1 MSNNI
6 SRNKILLGV
15 GVLIVILVVIFAFF
29 AFAKV
34 DAAVTVNSA
43 FCVNQ
48 IIDKQPANGK
58 FLIMNVTV
66 KNNGKD
72 PLTVSTDQFAP
83 MANGKPITKYS
94 LFSGQGTDLQKQV
107 TIPGGASKDITVVFD
122 IGNQTPDSLE
132 FFGPISWAPTYKNTS
147 KISEVSPTAMFE
159 GQNGTGAITMK
170 MNASISNMKITMEMN
185 STDNS
190 TVQKTD
196 DPNKMKT
203 ITTTDAATSTNIAG
217 QQNNQNNTDT
227 MTSITDITTGLDEDG
242 SPDILP
248 KNITKPGDS
257 LATSNGTFT
266 LKDSETIDV
275 MGKKIECWALT
286 GQFES
291 SGLKLNA
298 TMYFDKTTR
307 TVVKAAIPEQSLTVS
322 SIPFTV
328 KGEADITSTNMP
340 LIGVA

>member
-1 MSNNI
+1 MLNNI

-29 AFAKV
+29 AFARV

-48 IIDKQPANGK
+48 IIDKQPTNGK

-66 KNNGKD
+66 KNTGKG
-72 PLTVSTDQFAP
+72 PLTVLTDQFAP
-83 MANGKPITKYS
+83 MANGKPLTKYS

-107 TIPGGASKDITVVFD
+107 TIPGGASKDLTVVFD

-147 KISEVSPTAMFE
+147 KIAEVSPTAIFE
-159 GQNGTGAITMK
+159 GQNDTGALDMK
-170 MNASISNMKITMEMN
+170 MNASISNVKIKMEMN
-185 STDNS
+185 STENS
-190 TVQKTD
+190 TVQKTN

-203 ITTTDAATSTNIAG
+203 ITTTNDFTTTNVGG

-227 MTSITDITTGLDEDG
+227 MTSITDITTGLNEDG

-257 LATSNGTFT
+257 LVTPNGTFT
-266 LKDSETIDV
+266 LKDSETIYV

-291 SGLKLNA
+291 SGLKINA
-298 TMYFDKTTR
+298 TIYFDKTTR
-307 TVVKAAIPEQSLTVS
+307 TILKAVFDEQSLTVS

-340 LIGVA
+340 LIGVT